1 MSLSIIPLIIG
12 IILFYMG
19 RVQIGTLR
27 AEGRHV
33 KVAGIIL
40 TLPATITLVLL
51 NFFIPAAFGSNF
63 DMARAAIGIVTLLEV
78 IGMLSAISI
87 AYLLIADPP
96 GAPHLPGIL
105 GQFQEE
111 ARKNRPADAPPRR
124 AKTVTI
130 PNPGSVMRPLVTR
143 ENFPN
148 VMDLKQAARYLKV
161 SEADVLRLIEEGK
174 LAASRDNFNY
184 KIARSQL
191 DELR

>member
-12 IILFYMG
+12 VILFYMG
-19 RVQIGTLR
+19 RVHIGMLR

-33 KVAGIIL
+33 KAAGVIL
-40 TLPATITLVLL
+40 TLPAALSLLLL
-51 NFFIPAAFGSNF
+51 NFFIPMAFGA
-63 DMARAAIGIVTLLEV
+63 DVDAAMVAIGAVTLLEAV
-78 IGMLSAISI
+78 GLLAAVGI

-96 GAPHLPGIL
+96 GAPRLPGIL
-105 GQFQEE
+105 GQLQDE

-130 PNPGSVMRPLVTR
+130 PTPASMRPLVTR
-143 ENFPN
+143 EDFPS
-148 VMDLKQAARYLKV
+148 VMDLKQAARYLRV
-161 SEADVLRLIEEGK
+161 SEAEILRLIEEGK
-174 LAASRDNFNY
+174 LAASRDNFRY

>member
-12 IILFYMG
+12 VILFYMG
-19 RVQIGTLR
+19 RVQIGALR

-33 KVAGIIL
+33 KAAGVIL

-51 NFFIPAAFGSNF
+51 NFFIPVAFGRDF
-63 DMARAAIGIVTLLEV
+63 DAAMIAIGFVTLLEV
-78 IGMLSAISI
+78 AGILTAISL

-105 GQFQEE
+105 GQLQDE
-111 ARKNRPADAPPRR
+111 ARKNRPADAPRR
-124 AKTVTI
+124 TRTVTI
-130 PNPGSVMRPLVTR
+130 PTPGSVRPLVTR
-143 ENFPN
+143 ENFPS
-148 VMDLKQAARYLKV
+148 VMDLKQAARYLRV
-161 SEADVLRLIEEGK
+161 SEADILRLIEEGK
-174 LAASRDNFNY
+174 LTASRDNFNY